1 MHDTAIGGYV
11 ISALLF
17 AGAVYCMYLAGRMA
31 ERRGRNFRTWAG
43 VAAVIGPLALP
54 LLFLFSNLR
63 RGNPQGP
70 ARPNGEKPS
79 AETTGAPKPLSRGN
93 SDSGH
98 LEMSFA

>member
-1 MHDTAIGGYV
+1 MYDPTMKGYV
-11 ISALLF
+11 ISALVF

-31 ERRGRNFRTWAG
+31 ERRGRSFKTWAG
-43 VAAVIGPLALP
+43 VAGVIGPLALP

-79 AETTGAPKPLSRGN
+79 AETAGAPKPLIQGNPDRGRL
-93 SDSGH
+93 DMG
-98 LEMSFA
+98 FA